1 MTILVTGFEPFG
13 QDPINPTQELVRH
26 WQVNPPAGV
35 EVVAAVLP
43 VDTETAPVRLLELL
57 TCHRPDAI
65 LMFGL
70 AAGRASLSVERVALN
85 WLDFRIPDNAGRQMQ
100 DRPIVAG
107 APAAYFA
114 TLPVRACVEALL
126 AAGIPAEISYT
137 AGTYLCNQAF
147 YLALHW
153 AVSQNPIPPVGFV
166 HVPPLPAQLAAQGKI
181 APSMT
186 LDLLFQGAETILALL
201 AKTMQR

>member
-1 MTILVTGFEPFG
+1 MAILVTGFEPFG
-13 QDPINPTQELVRH
+13 QDPINPTQELVRR
-26 WQVNPPAGV
+26 WQAAPPASV

-57 TCHRPDAI
+57 TYHRPDAV

-70 AAGRASLSVERVALN
+70 AAGRAGLSVERVALN
-85 WLDFRIPDNAGRQMQ
+85 WLDFRIPDNAGRQRQ
-100 DRPIVAG
+100 DRPIITD

-114 TLPVRACVEALL
+114 TLPVRTCVEALL

-137 AGTYLCNQAF
+137 AGTYLCNQVF

-166 HVPPLPAQLAAQGKI
+166 HVPLFPAQWAAQGKVG
-181 APSMT
+181 PSMT
-186 LDLLFQGAETILALL
+186 LDLLLQGAQTILTLL
-201 AKTMQR
+201 SKTA